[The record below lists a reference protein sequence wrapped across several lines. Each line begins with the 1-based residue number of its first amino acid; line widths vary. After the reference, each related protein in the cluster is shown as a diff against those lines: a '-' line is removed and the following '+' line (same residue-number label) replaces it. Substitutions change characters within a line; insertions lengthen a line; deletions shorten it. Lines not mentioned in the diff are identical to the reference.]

1 MSEPKVVSIGGVDY
15 DSHSGLPLQSSQTPV
30 AKRHVVRTPS
40 VSAKGVHQTHQRSA
54 ALNRQFVKKSVTI
67 PAQHAT
73 PIQKAVTNRPK
84 QHGRVMDM
92 RPTTKRSPQITRF
105 AATPTIQLPAKVAAD
120 NAPVAHPLVAKAHAA
135 RPTSHTHSVKTVTA
149 PQTSRD
155 IKHAELGKA
164 LLNAT
169 PNTKTPKK
177 PQKRGFS
184 IAAASL
190 GLVLVAGYFTYV
202 NLPNLSVRVAAA
214 QAGIDASFP
223 EYRPVGYH
231 INGPV
236 AYKNGEVSINF
247 SSNSGPLAFSLSQAR
262 SSWDSSALLEKFV
275 SPESDGK
282 YATYNDG
289 GLTIYTYG
297 TDAAWINGGIL
308 YTVDGSATLS
318 NEQIRRIATSM

>member
-1 MSEPKVVSIGGVDY
+1 MSEPQVVSIGGVDY
-15 DSHSGLPLQSSQTPV
+15 DSHSGLPLQNPQTPV
-30 AKRHVVRTPS
+30 ARRHVVRTPS
-40 VSAKGVHQTHQRSA
+40 VSAKGIHQTHQRSS
-54 ALNRQFVKKSVTI
+54 ALNRQFVKKTAAAPQPVKQT
-67 PAQHAT
+67 
-73 PIQKAVTNRPK
+73 AVVRPQQQGK
-84 QHGRVMDM
+84 KSMDM
-92 RPTTKRSPQITRF
+92 RSATKRSPHITRF
-105 AATPTIQLPAKVAAD
+105 AAAPVP
-120 NAPVAHPLVAKAHAA
+120 APVAHIVKDIAPVTHPLVAKAHAS
-135 RPTSHTHSVKTVTA
+135 RPA
-149 PQTSRD
+149 PQTQTPQQTTQQPTARD

-169 PNTKTPKK
+169 PNTKSVKK
-177 PQKRGFS
+177 PQKRGLS
-184 IAAASL
+184 IAAATL

-214 QAGIDASFP
+214 QAGIDATFP

-236 AYKNGEVSINF
+236 AYKNGEVNINF
-247 SSNSGPLAFSLSQAR
+247 ASNSGPLAFSLSQAR
-262 SSWDSSALLEKFV
+262 SSWDSSALLEKYV
-275 SPESDGK
+275 NPESDGK

-297 TDAAWINGGIL
+297 NDAAWINGGIL